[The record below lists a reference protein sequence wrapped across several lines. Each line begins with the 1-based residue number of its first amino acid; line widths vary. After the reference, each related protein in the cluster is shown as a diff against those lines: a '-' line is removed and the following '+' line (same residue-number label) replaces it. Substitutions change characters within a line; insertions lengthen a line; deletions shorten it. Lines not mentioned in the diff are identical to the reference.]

1 MRIDIVSI
9 FPEVF
14 EPVFGVGMLRLAQ
27 DRGLLEIHRH
37 DLRDFTTDKHRQVDD
52 EPYGGGPGMVMKP
65 EPFFRALSDLLGGS
79 PFVVPGGSRTIL
91 LTPQGD
97 RLSQPLVEGLAKAER
112 LVILC
117 GRYEGVDARVAGC
130 VTDEVSIG
138 DYVLSGGEIGAMVLV
153 DAVGRLISGVL
164 GDEESL
170 AEESFTGGFLEYP
183 QYTRPATWKGLE
195 VPEVLLSGNHGSIR
209 DWRREKSE
217 FATKVRRPDLYRSY
231 RGARTPPAG

>member
-1 MRIDIVSI
+1 MRVDIVSI

-14 EPVFGVGMLRLAQ
+14 EPVFGVGMSRLAQ
-27 DRGLLEIHRH
+27 DRGLLEIHPH
-37 DLRDFTTDKHRQVDD
+37 DLRDFTPDKHRQVDD

-65 EPFFRALSDLLGGS
+65 EPFFRALSDLLPVN
-79 PFVVPGGSRTIL
+79 PFVVPGGVRTIL

-170 AEESFTGGFLEYP
+170 SEESFAAGFLEYP
-183 QYTRPATWKGLE
+183 QYTRPPAWKGFA
-195 VPEVLLSGNHGSIR
+195 VPEVLLSGHHGAIK
-209 DWRREKSE
+209 DWRLNRAE
-217 FATKVRRPDLYRSY
+217 FATRVRRPDLYRLKAA
-231 RGARTPPAG
+231 ARRPDA